1 MSALLM
7 LLSGCGELGDSG
19 VDCTAEAVLSLALRV
34 EDSQGP
40 VEGLT
45 VEYAMDGEDF
55 RSCEDF
61 GGGDYGCGW
70 EQAGTMAVRIE
81 ADGYEPFSTEVEIG
95 ADECHVITEDLGV
108 LLVDEPV
115 DG

>member
-1 MSALLM
+1 MSLL
-7 LLSGCGELGDSG
+7 LLLAACGERGDSG

-34 EDSQGP
+34 EDANGP

-45 VEYAMDGEDF
+45 VEYAMEGEDF

-81 ADGYEPFSTEVEIG
+81 DPNYEPYETEVEIG
-95 ADECHVITEDLGV
+95 EDECHVITEELGV
-108 LLVDEPV
+108 LIVEILE
-115 DG
+115 G